1 MWASNL
7 RFLND
12 SRELEYGLD
21 MIRRVLKGNDNPTV
35 KDVLDPGLV
44 DPNEDAAYS
53 VYGLS
58 FSAAVDDLS
67 QWRAYGS
74 GGGYAIGFPCE
85 WGSSKT
91 LQRFAHENGCILG
104 KVRYEQEEHRKL
116 AQLLVGEMRTSHRPF
131 DRMSE
136 STAVGRE
143 TGPIIASLI
152 KDPSFVKEEEWRLIG
167 PHARPDEIRYRDGRT
182 GITPYIALDLDEGV
196 RDEIF
201 VTVGPCPDKELARRA
216 AAIVLGRGNL
226 SSAIDRVSVSEIPYR
241 DWG

>member
-1 MWASNL
+1 MGL
-7 RFLND
+7 QPPIND
-12 SRELEYGLD
+12 SRELEYGLE
-21 MIRRVLKGNDNPTV
+21 MIRGVLKGNDNPTV

-44 DPNEDAAYS
+44 DPSEEAAYS

-74 GGGYAIGFPCE
+74 GGGYAIGFPCQ

-91 LQRFAHENGCILG
+91 LQRFALENGCILG
-104 KVRYEQEEHRKL
+104 KVRYEEEEQRRL
-116 AQLLVGEMRTSHRPF
+116 AQMLVGEMRTSYRPF

-136 STAVGRE
+136 STTVGRE
-143 TGPIIASLI
+143 SGPIIAGLI
-152 KDPSFVKEEEWRLIG
+152 KDRSFESEKEWRLIG
-167 PHARPDEIRYRDGRT
+167 PYARPDEIQYRSGRT
-182 GITPYIALDLDEGV
+182 GITPYIALNLDEGV
-196 RDEIF
+196 RDEIV
-201 VTVGPCPDKELARRA
+201 VTVGPCPDKELAKRA
-216 AAIVLGRGNL
+216 AAMVLGRGNL